1 MITKQLT
8 VFLQNDIG
16 RLEELTRILGENDI
30 NISALSVA
38 ETETYG
44 IMRMIVSD
52 IDKAVEIL
60 KAAEF
65 TVKTTDVLS
74 IKCPDI
80 PGALHKALLV
90 LSGAGISI
98 RYMYGYSDAGIA
110 RLIIKISDP
119 EKGRE
124 LLENHLQS
132 C

>member
-74 IKCPDI
+74 IQCPDI

-90 LSGAGISI
+90 LSGARGEGQ
-98 RYMYGYSDAGIA
+98 RHRGGYREERG
-110 RLIIKISDP
+110 P
-119 EKGRE
+119 EPASQRC
-124 LLENHLQS
+124 HPRPI
-132 C
+132 

>member
-1 MITKQLT
+1 MIIKQLT

-16 RLEELTRILGENDI
+16 RLEELTRILGENGI

-38 ETETYG
+38 EAESYG

-52 IDKAVEIL
+52 TEKAMEIL

-65 TVKTTDVLS
+65 TVKTTEVLS
-74 IKCPDI
+74 LDCPDI
-80 PGALHKALLV
+80 PGALHEALQI
-90 LSGAGISI
+90 LSGEGVSI
-98 RYMYGYSDAGIA
+98 RYMYGYSDNGIA
-110 RLIIKISDP
+110 RLILKISDP

-132 C
+132 R